1 MKQSFLLLA
10 LVLGTLNLPLEAQQP
25 GAAEHVL
32 ALKATMA
39 SGQAALRQFEWI
51 ETTVVSVGGEEK
63 SHLMDRCYYGAAGK
77 LQKVPLTSPPPEE
90 RRRGLRGRIAEWK
103 KEELTDYMKE
113 ALALVHQY
121 MPPDP
126 ARIQAAK
133 EAGHLSIQPLEPGQR
148 VRLTFSDYLKAGDS
162 MALDLDL
169 KNNHPLT
176 AKVVSH
182 LDSGKDPITLD
193 VTFGTL
199 DDGTVYTSESVLEAK
214 SKNLKVEVE
223 NSGYRKTSP

>member
-1 MKQSFLLLA
+1 MKQSFLFLTF
-10 LVLGTLNLPLEAQQP
+10 VLGSLGLPLAAQQP

-39 SGQAALRQFEWI
+39 SSQAALRKFEWI
-51 ETTVVSVGGEEK
+51 ETTVVSVSGEEK
-63 SHLMDRCYYGAAGK
+63 SHLMDRCYYGADGK
-77 LQKVPLTSPPPEE
+77 VQKVPLTSPSPEE
-90 RRRGLRGRIAEWK
+90 RRRGLRGRIAEWR

-121 MPPDP
+121 QPPDP

-148 VRLTFSDYLKAGDS
+148 VRLTFSDYLKTGDS
-162 MALDLDL
+162 LAVDLDL
-169 KNNHPLT
+169 RNNRPLT

-193 VTFGTL
+193 VTFATL

-214 SKNLKVEVE
+214 SKNLKVDVL